1 MILSAFREDEVGILD
16 PGHNLH
22 PGGAPAVRGHESQS
36 GDGIHQ
42 QLCFVCNVRLVCGLN
57 PSYSRIR
64 TTATTPMFLFVVNS
78 RPRINHIWSFF
89 GNQTLPSSILL
100 TSHLSFAYFY
110 QIQNRQ

>member
-1 MILSAFREDEVGILD
+1 MKSRFSTLDIISILGELQQFVGMRVNQVMAYTSNYALCVTCD
-16 PGHNLH
+16 WS
-22 PGGAPAVRGHESQS
+22 VVS
-36 GDGIHQ
+36 IHLSLELGQ
-42 QLCFVCNVRLVCGLN
+42 QYQCQC
-57 PSYSRIR
+57 Y
-64 TTATTPMFLFVVNS
+64 FVVNS